1 MEINKILEGM
11 LATRDC
17 LGLQEHKV
25 LTLNTCYNY
34 PIEEP
39 KTTEMKRLKDFG
51 MSCFREGWIHAVS
64 VIMDLI
70 KENSQTKTKKVIAV
84 AEGFEAPK
92 GNFHVTKVEET
103 P

>member
-1 MEINKILEGM
+1 MEIKKMLEGM

-25 LTLNTCYNY
+25 LTLNTVFRY

-39 KTTEMKRLKDFG
+39 KTNEMKRLKEFG

-64 VIMDLI
+64 II
-70 KENSQTKTKKVIAV
+70 KDALPQDGGKE
-84 AEGFEAPK
+84 
-92 GNFHVTKVEET
+92 
-103 P
+103 